1 MIFLHTSSPLLS
13 RAPAKICYEDD
24 DGAEK
29 DDANFPTRMTFNHI
43 FGMFLRNIKIGKEKF
58 YACLETTATASMIHP
73 RAPQTRVSFSL
84 HVITFSFP
92 PLPPS
97 IFREPRQLCCY
108 FWVHKPR
115 KNRNNLNY
123 FIHLFC
129 EKCRA
134 RGELKIG
141 Q

>member
-73 RAPQTRVSFSL
+73 RA
-84 HVITFSFP
+84 
-92 PLPPS
+92 
-97 IFREPRQLCCY
+97 
-108 FWVHKPR
+108 
-115 KNRNNLNY
+115 
-123 FIHLFC
+123 
-129 EKCRA
+129 
-134 RGELKIG
+134 
-141 Q
+141 